1 MNYLLLTALLPV
13 VILLLYIYRKDK
25 KQPEPIGQIVRAFLL
40 GLLSAPLSFAVS
52 VPSEMIGLYSEKVY
66 TVMDAVRVSFFGAAI
81 PEELAKLFILWI
93 VLRKNKFFDEK
104 MDGIVYAVCVSM
116 GFAALENVTYL
127 LSDVDSYIEIGVSR
141 AFTAIPGHFCFGV
154 VMGYYYSLA
163 AFENKNKQRNRILTF
178 VAPVIVHGLY
188 DTILFATEPVID
200 SISTIDENVVLF
212 VGLSLTALFIYFC
225 FKMWKFG
232 SHKIK
237 QHIANDKEDSKKA
250 QEEFNDLFKKS

>member
-1 MNYLLLTALLPV
+1 
-13 VILLLYIYRKDK
+13 
-25 KQPEPIGQIVRAFLL
+25 
-40 GLLSAPLSFAVS
+40 
-52 VPSEMIGLYSEKVY
+52 
-66 TVMDAVRVSFFGAAI
+66 
-81 PEELAKLFILWI
+81 
-93 VLRKNKFFDEK
+93 
-104 MDGIVYAVCVSM
+104 M

-127 LSDVDSYIEIGVSR
+127 LSDIDSYIEIGVSR

-188 DTILFATEPVID
+188 DSILFATEPVID

-212 VGLSLTALFIYFC
+212 VSLSLTALFIYFC

-232 SHKIK
+232 SLKIK